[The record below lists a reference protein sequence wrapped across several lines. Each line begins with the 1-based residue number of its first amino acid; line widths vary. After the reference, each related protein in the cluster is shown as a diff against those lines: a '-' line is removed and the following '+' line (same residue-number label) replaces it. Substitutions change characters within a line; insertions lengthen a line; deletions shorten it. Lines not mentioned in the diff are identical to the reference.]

1 MIQDSRVERYL
12 EVGDRL
18 VRKGKFKTATAVYSR
33 YADTCVAERCMEKAR
48 ACVGTNPVQALKALA
63 EVERLVGASC
73 EGRRLMAEAYTEL
86 GQPEIA
92 QRYLDT
98 V

>member
-1 MIQDSRVERYL
+1 MIQDSRVDRYL

-48 ACVGTNPVQALKALA
+48 ACVATHPVQALKALA
-63 EVERLVGASC
+63 EVERLVGASG
-73 EGRRLMAEAYTEL
+73 EGRQLMAEAYTEL

-92 QRYLDT
+92 QRYLGR
-98 V
+98 